1 MSLSIG
7 QKFPHGVEFKY
18 IPIDLAT
25 LKEANPLACQIPINL
40 SIDKLFEK
48 FEDGNIL
55 IVSVPGAFT
64 PTCTENHIPP
74 ILEAVKDLSKDQ
86 KIHAVVVISAND
98 PFVINAWGKLL
109 LQQTKLVNEAT
120 ADLPQIIFASDPNAK
135 FSGEHNLSVDLT
147 ERGFGVRSSRYALIV
162 NKSGDIKYVGVES
175 GPGVSDSGI
184 EGITSAKL

>member
-7 QKFPHGVEFKY
+7 GKFPEGVEFKY
-18 IPIDLAT
+18 IPIDLAS

-40 SIDKLFEK
+40 SVDKLLGKVE
-48 FEDGNIL
+48 GNIL

-74 ILEAVKDLSKDQ
+74 ILEAAKELSKDQ
-86 KIHAVVVISAND
+86 KVGAIIVISAND

-109 LQQTKLVNEAT
+109 LQQTKAVSGST
-120 ADLPQIIFASDPNAK
+120 DGLPEIIFASDPNAK
-135 FSGEHNLSVDLT
+135 FSGEHNLSLDLT
-147 ERGFGVRSSRYALIV
+147 ERGFGVRSNRYALIV
-162 NKSGDIKYVGVES
+162 NKSRDIKYLGVES
-175 GPGVSDSGI
+175 GPGVKDSGL